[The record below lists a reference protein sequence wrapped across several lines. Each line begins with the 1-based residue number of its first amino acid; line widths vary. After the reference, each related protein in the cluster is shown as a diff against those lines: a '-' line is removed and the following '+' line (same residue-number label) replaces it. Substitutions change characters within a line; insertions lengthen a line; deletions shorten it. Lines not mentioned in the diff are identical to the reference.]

1 MNNRSL
7 IAILAMHLI
16 LVGGGAYAADDELKS
31 DEEKMFYFLGSN
43 YGNTLRQ
50 LNLSDDEI
58 ELVIRGMRDA
68 VAGDVIE
75 MDAASIAQKLQAFG
89 EERMKAVADEEKA
102 ASQAYLEKMAAE
114 DGAITTESGI
124 VIRELVAGTGNTP
137 AANSVV
143 KAHYHGTLRN
153 GVVFD
158 SSVDRGEP
166 FQASLGQVIPCWR
179 EAMTLMKEGG
189 KAVVTCP
196 PDQAYGD
203 RGAGQI
209 PGGAALTFEVEL
221 ISIVE

>member
-16 LVGGGAYAADDELKS
+16 FAGGGAYAEDGDLKS
-31 DEEKMFYFLGSN
+31 DEERMFYFLGTN
-43 YGNTLRQ
+43 YGNSLRQ
-50 LNLSDDEI
+50 LQLSDDEI
-58 ELVIRGMRDA
+58 NLVIRGMRDA
-68 VAGDVIE
+68 VTGDVIE
-75 MDAASIAQKLQAFG
+75 MDAASIAPKLQAFG
-89 EERMKAVADEEKA
+89 AERMKAVADEEKA
-102 ASQAYLEKMAAE
+102 AAQDYLEKMAAE
-114 DGAITTESGI
+114 EGAITTESGI

-137 AANSVV
+137 SANSVV

-166 FQASLGQVIPCWR
+166 FQASLAQVIPCWR

-189 KAVVTCP
+189 KAMVTCP

-209 PGGAALTFEVEL
+209 PGGAALTFEVQL